1 MKVSFNWLRELV
13 EIGLPPAELADR
25 LTMAGLEVEGVEEIR
40 PAFTRLVVGRIQ
52 AIDPPPRGEKV
63 SLCRVDVGTAVVPIL
78 SGAPNIAVGARVA
91 VALPGAELP
100 NGRQIQ
106 EVRIGGECSVG
117 MLCSEKELGL
127 GEDSTGLLVLDE
139 TATPGLDLAQALRLH
154 DYILE
159 VAVTANRGDC
169 LSHWGMAREV
179 AALTGGTLRLKAAR
193 PREGTSSI
201 RDLTAVTVKAAD
213 LCPRYAARVIQGVRI
228 GPSPFW
234 VRWRLVVSGVR
245 PVNNVVDATNYVL
258 LEMGQPLHAFDHTR
272 LEGGRIVVRQA
283 VKGERIVTLDG
294 QERTLEPGM
303 LVIADAVS
311 PVAIAGVMGG
321 LATEVTGTTRD
332 LLLES
337 ALFQPVSVRRTA
349 KALGLSSESS
359 YRFER
364 GIDPQGV
371 DRALDRV
378 AALIVGLAGGRV
390 ARGRIDVQAA
400 RPKRMSLR
408 VRVERVR
415 QVLGSAVALPEVGR
429 VLKRI
434 QCRVKAQ
441 GSRVLAV
448 IPPSHRLDLTREID
462 LIEEVARLRG
472 FDQIPASR
480 PMGKVPPAETSAF
493 SGIERQMRRLLTAW
507 GFQETVNFSFTGEG
521 LLDKLRLPA
530 DDPRRSVL
538 RIRNPLGGEAVLRSV
553 LLPSLLENLVLNESR
568 GSREE
573 KFFEIARVF
582 RPQAGA
588 ALPAEVRT
596 VALVA
601 AGDRLPAW
609 WGTKGERVDFYDLRG
624 IVEAIAKMVGV
635 SLTFRAGAD
644 IPYLHPGQQAE
655 VVLGGDAVGSIGA
668 LHPEVVRNF
677 DLRTVPVVMEMDLDR
692 LDRDRKPQG
701 RYSPLPRYPAVF
713 RDMAVVV
720 PERMRAAEVEGAIR
734 RAGGALVEAVRP
746 FDVYRGEPVPEGKK
760 SLAFSI
766 QYRAVDRTLTDE
778 EVATIHGKILEAVE
792 RDLGG
797 VLR

>member
-13 EIGLPPAELADR
+13 EIVLPPAELADR
-25 LTMAGLEVEGVEEIR
+25 LTMAGIEVEGVEEIR
-40 PAFTRLVVGRIQ
+40 PAFTRMVVGRIQ

-78 SGAPNIAVGARVA
+78 CGAPNIAVGARVP

-100 NGRQIQ
+100 DGRQIQ
-106 EVRIGGECSVG
+106 EVRIGGERSVG

-154 DYILE
+154 DHILE

-179 AALTGGTLRLKAAR
+179 AALTGGTLRLKAVR
-193 PREGTSSI
+193 PREGTTSI

-234 VRWRLVVSGVR
+234 VRRRLVLSGLR

-272 LEGGRIVVRQA
+272 LERGRIVVRRA

-294 QERTLEPGM
+294 QERALEPGM
-303 LVIADAVS
+303 LVIADARS

-364 GIDPQGV
+364 GVDPQGV

-400 RPKRMSLR
+400 RQKRMSLR

-462 LIEEVARLRG
+462 LVEEVARLRG

-480 PMGKVPPAETSAF
+480 PVGKVPPAGVSAF
-493 SGIERQMRRLLTAW
+493 WGIERQMRRLLTAW
-507 GFQETVNFSFTGEG
+507 GFQETVNFSFTGEE

-530 DDPRRSVL
+530 DDPRRSAL
-538 RIRNPLGGEAVLRSV
+538 RIRNPLGGEAVLRSF

-588 ALPAEVRT
+588 ALPVEVRT
-596 VALVA
+596 VALVS

-624 IVEAIAKMVGV
+624 IVEALAKMVGV
-635 SLTFRAGAD
+635 SLAFRAGAD

-677 DLRTVPVVMEMDLDR
+677 DLRTVPVAMEIDLDR
-692 LDRDRKPQG
+692 LDRDRNPQG